1 MRSLPKSNHRLA
13 FSPGVTYKRRR
24 MAIYLVR
31 HGESVSNAARIV
43 QLPDVRLS
51 AAGVAQAERLGR
63 RLGDTGITRILSSDL
78 PRATMTADALQRA
91 TGAPV
96 TLDAGLQE
104 RNYGAVRGTPYASLC
119 VDIFAADYEPPGGET
134 WAAFHARVDGAWAR
148 VLAAAAQTSGSLAV
162 VTHGLVCQAV
172 MERHLEAP
180 PGAAPT
186 WGNTA
191 LTIIDGT
198 PPRRVLLLASTAH
211 LDASTT
217 GGPV

>member
-1 MRSLPKSNHRLA
+1 
-13 FSPGVTYKRRR
+13 

-51 AAGVAQAERLGR
+51 AAGVEQAERLAR
-63 RLGDTGITRILSSDL
+63 RLADVGIACILSSDL
-78 PRATMTADALQRA
+78 PRAVMTADALHRV
-91 TGAPV
+91 TGAAT

-104 RNYGAVRGTPYASLC
+104 RNYGDIRGTPYASLC

-134 WAAFHARVDGAWAR
+134 WAEFHARVDAVWAR
-148 VLAAAAQTSGSLAV
+148 VLTKAAATTRHLAV

-172 MERHLEAP
+172 LERHLDAP
-180 PGAAPT
+180 PGAAPA

-191 LTIIDGT
+191 LTIVDGA
-198 PPRRVLLLASTAH
+198 PPRHVRLLASTAH
-211 LDASTT
+211 LDAAPT

>member
-1 MRSLPKSNHRLA
+1 
-13 FSPGVTYKRRR
+13 

-51 AAGVAQAERLGR
+51 AAGIEQAELLADRLA
-63 RLGDTGITRILSSDL
+63 TAGISHILSSDL
-78 PRATMTADALQRA
+78 PRATMTADAVHRV
-91 TGAPV
+91 TRAPV

-104 RNYGAVRGTPYASLC
+104 RNYGDVRGTPYSALC

-134 WAAFHARVDGAWAR
+134 WAAFHARVDAAWVR
-148 VLAAAAQTSGSLAV
+148 VLAAAAQTSGHLAV

-172 MERHLEAP
+172 LERHVDAP
-180 PGAAPT
+180 PGAAPV

-191 LTIIDGT
+191 LTVIDGT
-198 PPRRVLLLASTAH
+198 PPRHVRLLACTAH
-211 LDASTT
+211 LDATPA
-217 GGPV
+217 GGGRV